1 MTKSAASVAEE
12 FALSTV
18 RVLRESGFQALWAG
32 GCVRDRLLGRVPK
45 DYDIATDA
53 TPEQVCD
60 VFGKKRTLRIGE
72 AFGVVAI
79 LGKKPLQPIE
89 VATFRKE
96 EGYAD
101 GRHPD
106 HVRFSTAEED
116 AKRRDFTINGMFFDP
131 VENLVID
138 YVNGQADLKDRIIR
152 CIGNARERL
161 SEDRLRMLRAI
172 RFAAAFEFDIEPQTF
187 SAIQENASHITVVS
201 AERIANEMRRMMAH
215 SSARPALELLHA
227 STLREY
233 ILPEFRHA
241 PSDWQDGLAVVEQ
254 FEQHTFEL
262 TCAAMLRG
270 IFATQQ
276 SSVGQIAVRWKLAN
290 SEKELILNILK
301 HEPLLRNGQGA
312 AWPKLQRVLVQPFA
326 EIALEFSRAVAMS
339 QGDDMIGI
347 DYCRGKLELPREIL
361 DPPALICGDDLIES
375 GIKPG
380 PAFRS
385 ILSSIRD
392 QQLNGQIRTK
402 DEAIIAALK
411 IV

>member
-1 MTKSAASVAEE
+1 MPESAKLLAEE

-18 RVLRESGFQALWAG
+18 RKLRAAGFQALWAG
-32 GCVRDRLLGRVPK
+32 GCVRDRLFGRIPK

-60 VFGKKRTLRIGE
+60 VFGKKRTLRIGA

-89 VATFRKE
+89 VATFRTE

-116 AKRRDFTINGMFFDP
+116 AQRRDFTINGMFFDP
-131 VENLVID
+131 VENRVID
-138 YVNGQADLKDRIIR
+138 YVNGQADIKDRIIR
-152 CIGNARERL
+152 CIGDARERF

-172 RFAAAFEFDIEPQTF
+172 RFAAAFDFSIEPRTF

-215 SSARPALELLHA
+215 PHARSALELLRA

-233 ILPEFRHA
+233 VLPEFRNA
-241 PSDWQDGLAVVEQ
+241 ESEWQIGLAIVDHLTR
-254 FEQHTFEL
+254 HTFEL
-262 TCAAMLRG
+262 TCAAMLHA
-270 IFATQQ
+270 IFAKQN
-276 SSVGQIAVRWKLAN
+276 SCVGQIASRWKLAN
-290 SEKELILNILK
+290 SEKDLLWSILK
-301 HEPLLRNGQGA
+301 HEQLLRSGQHA
-312 AWPKLQRVLVQPFA
+312 AWPKLQRVLIQPFA
-326 EIALEFSRAVAMS
+326 EIALEFAHAVALS
-339 QGDDMIGI
+339 EGDDSVGI
-347 DYCRGKLELPREIL
+347 DYCKGKLQLPREVL
-361 DPPALICGDDLIES
+361 DPPALICGDDLIKS
-375 GIKPG
+375 GIRPG

-385 ILSSIRD
+385 ILSTIRD
-392 QQLNGQIRTK
+392 QQLNGQIKTK
-402 DEAIIAALK
+402 DEAITAALE